1 MAAMADM
8 SKLQEILEMG
18 EHEPRSYSG
27 RAMYGRSCLGVE
39 CSDVGELFAEV
50 LESADEDDLRELA
63 ETFRTMRT
71 DSMGL
76 DIIVYFPGTEYVR
89 NDADCEECDA
99 TVKIGEKLCREC
111 QAESLPAT

>member
-1 MAAMADM
+1 MIGGVAMEK

-63 ETFRTMRT
+63 ETLRAVETRGHEW
-71 DSMGL
+71 SVWEHSEGK
-76 DIIVYFPGTEYVR
+76 YVSR
-89 NDADCEECDA
+89 AVVFEMDGSRSYD
-99 TVKIGEKLCREC
+99 VKICR
-111 QAESLPAT
+111 